1 MSRNLADCIY
11 NHDMVQEILSKINSC
26 QLQLKD
32 HRNQLENV
40 AKHKAE
46 IAAYFDSVVNEN
58 HPHRDPL
65 LVIFNRK
72 VKRAKKSV
80 ANDRDDDDD
89 DDADSDGEDDSDDDE
104 QQEVCPAGCDQALYD
119 EVRALP
125 HNQDTTRT

>member
-1 MSRNLADCIY
+1 LG
-11 NHDMVQEILSKINSC
+11 KINSC

-40 AKHKAE
+40 AKRKAE

-80 ANDRDDDDD
+80 ANDREDDDDD
-89 DDADSDGEDDSDDDE
+89 EDADSDGEDDSDDDE

-119 EVRALP
+119 EV
-125 HNQDTTRT
+125 

>member
-1 MSRNLADCIY
+1 MPNRKL
-11 NHDMVQEILSKINSC
+11 VQEIFSKISSC

-32 HRNQLENV
+32 HRNHLENV
-40 AKHKAE
+40 AKRKAE

-72 VKRAKKSV
+72 VKRAKKNV
-80 ANDRDDDDD
+80 TNDGDDDDD
-89 DDADSDGEDDSDDDE
+89 EDADSDGEDDSDDDE

-119 EVRALP
+119 EVRALL
-125 HNQDTTRT
+125 TTTETANAEHML